1 MEETLALN
9 DSAPSLH
16 LADPR
21 VVVNS
26 VSHIINIYIYIFIYI
41 FYVYAMCLSLPS
53 SQNILILRD
62 LLLVLGLTEA
72 ANS

>member
-26 VSHIINIYIYIFIYI
+26 VSHIINIYIYIYIY
-41 FYVYAMCLSLPS
+41 FFFFCVYAMC
-53 SQNILILRD
+53 
-62 LLLVLGLTEA
+62 
-72 ANS
+72 

>member
-26 VSHIINIYIYIFIYI
+26 VSHIINIYIYIYI
-41 FYVYAMCLSLPS
+41 FFFFSVYMLCVDHCLLHKIFS
-53 SQNILILRD
+53 S
-62 LLLVLGLTEA
+62 
-72 ANS
+72 

>member
-26 VSHIINIYIYIFIYI
+26 VSHIINIYIYFFFSMYMLCVYHCLLHKIF
-41 FYVYAMCLSLPS
+41 S
-53 SQNILILRD
+53 S
-62 LLLVLGLTEA
+62 
-72 ANS
+72 

>member
-26 VSHIINIYIYIFIYI
+26 VSHIINIYIYIFFFLCIC
-41 FYVYAMCLSLPS
+41 YVFIIAFFTKYSHLKRS
-53 SQNILILRD
+53 SAWTGVD
-62 LLLVLGLTEA
+62 
-72 ANS
+72 

>member
-16 LADPR
+16 LADPG

-26 VSHIINIYIYIFIYI
+26 ILHIINIYIFFSMYMLCIYHCLLHKIF
-41 FYVYAMCLSLPS
+41 S
-53 SQNILILRD
+53 S
-62 LLLVLGLTEA
+62 
-72 ANS
+72 

>member
-26 VSHIINIYIYIFIYI
+26 VSHIINIYIYIYI
-41 FYVYAMCLSLPS
+41 FFFLCICYVFIIAFFTKYSHLKRS
-53 SQNILILRD
+53 SACTGVD
-62 LLLVLGLTEA
+62 
-72 ANS
+72 